1 MAMVN
6 TAPERWTEREC
17 EHLGGSL
24 EGQTKGEHHWLRV
37 SVSLLPTASLTSV
50 ISFQDVPASISTSSM
65 IAPNASPLPTQTPHS
80 SPPTF
85 ANSLPPSPSIHSTT
99 VPAHLVRSTISRR
112 TRPRPTDVTD
122 GWRERIRP
130 ADRGFLDALD
140 AGGW

>member
-24 EGQTKGEHHWLRV
+24 EGQTKGEHHRLRV

-65 IAPNASPLPTQTPHS
+65 IAPNASLPFHPFHNSACPPRPLYHLEADQTQT
-80 SPPTF
+80 
-85 ANSLPPSPSIHSTT
+85 
-99 VPAHLVRSTISRR
+99 
-112 TRPRPTDVTD
+112 D
-122 GWRERIRP
+122 GR
-130 ADRGFLDALD
+130 D
-140 AGGW
+140 